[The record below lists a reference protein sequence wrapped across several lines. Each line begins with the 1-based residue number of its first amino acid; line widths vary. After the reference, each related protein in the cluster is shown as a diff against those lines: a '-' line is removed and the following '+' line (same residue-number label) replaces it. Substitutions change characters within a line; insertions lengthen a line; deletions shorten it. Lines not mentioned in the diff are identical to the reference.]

1 MMARNILWALP
12 LLLAA
17 CGQEQAAAP
26 APANEVMVRSAA
38 QQQLFELNDLD
49 RVIALKRA
57 IQDQGL
63 RCGQMTMTG
72 YVGRY
77 KEMDVWTATCND
89 DRQWSL
95 FIGADDSVQV
105 RLCTDNVKLGLPACV
120 VKPGTEGGAG
130 LETMKVEK
138 SENSG

>member
-1 MMARNILWALP
+1 MTKILWALP

-17 CGQEQAAAP
+17 CQQREAATSTS
-26 APANEVMVRSAA
+26 ANEVMVRSAA

-57 IQDQGL
+57 IQAQGL
-63 RCGQMTMTG
+63 RCGQMTRTG
-72 YVGRY
+72 YVGRF

-89 DRQWSL
+89 GRDWAL

-105 RLCTDNVKLGLPACV
+105 RLCKDNVQLGLPACV
-120 VKPGTEGGAG
+120 IEPGTEGGAG
-130 LETMKVEK
+130 LENMKVER
-138 SENSG
+138 SGTSN

>member
-1 MMARNILWALP
+1 MKKSLCLLP

-17 CGQEQAAAP
+17 CQQQEAATNVT
-26 APANEVMVRSAA
+26 ANEVIVRSAN

-57 IQDQGL
+57 IQAQGL
-63 RCGQMTMTG
+63 RCGQMTKTG
-72 YVGRY
+72 YVGRF

-89 DRQWSL
+89 GRKWSL

-105 RLCTDNVKLGLPACV
+105 RLCTDNVQLGLPACV
-120 VKPGTEGGAG
+120 IKPGTEGGAG
-130 LETMKVEK
+130 LENMKVQR